1 MMVVQKTAP
10 ATRRALLGER
20 WAIIAAFGFVVLASR
35 AGPILLLR
43 ALGAPTPDSFLAGPI
58 RMTALW
64 LLPLPIVIG
73 MLQKQN
79 GLRVEVGSA
88 LVYLAIITFVNG
100 FEVLLIRPDA
110 DLAAFAAFMPYT
122 LPTPMIFFFAILG
135 VVRALQWSRDALAIE
150 VERRQ
155 LESQEIHRIRREV
168 ERRSRP
174 ATIGDTLARIEKLL
188 PTAAEEA
195 DRLVRR
201 LARYARGLLATA
213 PSLAS
218 TIQVVRVGLDL
229 RRVPTQIEVV
239 GSADS
244 IRRDAE
250 EIAAAIEAAAA
261 TARPP
266 SVLVSV
272 DGEHV
277 SIVSTSEFDEAL
289 RNARRAPAPVSAST
303 SARPS
308 VLPTDPPRP
317 LFGMLLAMVI
327 LCGVFATVNDLRT
340 ATRETFVPV
349 VRTLGLCLYIVVGP
363 LLGMFAVR
371 AARLPITRGVAT
383 VSVQALIAAGAVSM
397 LAVSI
402 GMGMV
407 GPGGMPQPIDIPSTV
422 MIVFSR
428 NVAIAAAIAALA
440 FADAASSVLLARRI
454 EAARFGDEI
463 ALAEAR
469 ELEAHFH
476 PHFLFNALTSIAA
489 LIRSDPERAAAM
501 SRRLADLF
509 ERIVVTAGIQQWPL
523 SGELD
528 LAADYMAVQR
538 MRFGDR
544 MRIEEWDVP
553 AALSGVKVPR
563 LLLQPLLENALK
575 HAVSQRH
582 EATSIGLKITQR
594 RSSLVI
600 RVWNDLPDGPIRIA
614 EGRGLAFVR
623 KSVAMVNGQFSVET
637 KDRFVVTCSIPRS
650 PR

>member
-1 MMVVQKTAP
+1 MMVVQTTAP
-10 ATRRALLGER
+10 ATRRALFLER
-20 WAIIAAFGFVVLASR
+20 WAIIAGFAFVVLASR
-35 AGPILLLR
+35 AGPILFVR
-43 ALGAPTPDSFLAGPI
+43 TLGAPTPDSFLADAI

-64 LLPLPIVIG
+64 MLPLPIVIG
-73 MLQKQN
+73 MLQRHN
-79 GLRVEVGSA
+79 GLRAEIGSA
-88 LVYLAIITFVNG
+88 FVYLAIITFVNG
-100 FEVLLIRPDA
+100 FEVFLMRPDA
-110 DLAAFAAFMPYT
+110 DLAVFATLLPFT
-122 LPTPMIFFFAILG
+122 LPTPMILFFAVLG

-150 VERRQ
+150 MERRQ

-174 ATIGDTLARIEKLL
+174 AIIGETLARIETLL
-188 PTAAEEA
+188 PTAVEEA

-201 LARYARGLLATA
+201 LARYARGLLATE

-218 TIQVVRVGLDL
+218 TIRVVRVGLDL

-239 GSADS
+239 GPADS

-272 DGEHV
+272 VGEQV
-277 SIVSTSEFDEAL
+277 SIVSTAEFDEAL
-289 RNARRAPAPVSAST
+289 RTARAPAPVA
-303 SARPS
+303 ACAS
-308 VLPTDPPRP
+308 VLRGDPPRP
-317 LFGMLLAMVI
+317 LFGVLLAMVI

-340 ATRETFVPV
+340 ATRAPFVPV
-349 VRTLGLCLYIVVGP
+349 VRTLGLCLYIVAGP
-363 LLGMFAVR
+363 LLATLAVR
-371 AARLPITRGVAT
+371 AARLPIRRGVAM
-383 VSVQALIAAGAVSM
+383 VSVEAFLVAGAVSM

-402 GMGMV
+402 GIRLV
-407 GPGGMPQPIDIPSTV
+407 GQSGLPQSIDIAATV
-422 MIVFSR
+422 MIVFAR
-428 NVAIAAAIAALA
+428 NVAIAAAISALA

-489 LIRSDPERAAAM
+489 LIRCDPDKAAAM
-501 SRRLADLF
+501 SRRLSDLF

-528 LAADYMAVQR
+528 LADDYMAVQR

-582 EATSIGLKITQR
+582 EATSIGLKITKR

-623 KSVAMVNGQFSVET
+623 KSVAMMDGQFHVET
-637 KDRFVVTCSIPRS
+637 NDRFVVTCSIPRS
-650 PR
+650 R